1 MFGYGYKGVGL
12 RKTSMLIPTPP
23 EAPGYV
29 NHPPWSDLQTG
40 GVVFSS
46 TIETIKHKIQPIL
59 PEFESKIKY
68 PPLIPP
74 PTKKNKL

>member
-1 MFGYGYKGVGL
+1 MLSYYNRQEVFGYGYKGVGL

-40 GVVFSS
+40 ELFSLARLKQS
-46 TIETIKHKIQPIL
+46 N
-59 PEFESKIKY
+59 IKY
-68 PPLIPP
+68 NQSFQSLNQ
-74 PTKKNKL
+74 K